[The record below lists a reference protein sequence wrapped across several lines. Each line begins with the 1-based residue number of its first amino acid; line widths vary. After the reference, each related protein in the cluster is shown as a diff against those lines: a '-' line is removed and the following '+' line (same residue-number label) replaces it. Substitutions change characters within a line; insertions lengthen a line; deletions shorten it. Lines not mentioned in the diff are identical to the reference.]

1 MASIVRVYKAVVALH
16 AGISEYT
23 ARIQAHYPDDFTDA
37 LSLSPADDWLPHLR
51 VLSSEVRE
59 HINPPA
65 ALGSGHRSLMD
76 KASAEVYKWALQTP
90 AGASMETQASSY
102 IAHTSDM
109 GVEIGLPDVQFDG
122 PVHSLLPA

>member
-1 MASIVRVYKAVVALH
+1 
-16 AGISEYT
+16 
-23 ARIQAHYPDDFTDA
+23 
-37 LSLSPADDWLPHLR
+37 
-51 VLSSEVRE
+51 
-59 HINPPA
+59 
-65 ALGSGHRSLMD
+65 MD

-122 PVHSLLPA
+122 PVHSLLPAWMVPEVLPPDVEVEVPDPVDLDDGPLLDEGGEEVAHGASSSTEGRSSCQLPCQSLAFNTS